1 MDAKRHCNLVRSY
14 EITGYTKTSYSRSS
28 ALISA
33 ENVEINNALVPLLLV
48 SIFSV
53 TGIPERVVMLFA
65 YVRPPFMDVGRY
77 NNSTSEYVA
86 IAFRDTSITIMQEIS
101 NLYTLQN
108 N

>member
-1 MDAKRHCNLVRSY
+1 MDAKRHCNLVSSY

-33 ENVEINNALVPLLLV
+33 ENVEINNVLAPLLLV

-53 TGIPERVVMLFA
+53 AGIPERVVMLFE

-86 IAFRDTSITIMQEIS
+86 IAFRDTSITIMQRFPI
-101 NLYTLQN
+101 LYAAE
-108 N
+108 